1 MGHYKKPVALA
12 LNVGTWL
19 WPWMA
24 LKYVHK
30 LFHILPF
37 KKWSPLPVWAGFSGS
52 LNCGRSEMLWFR
64 RLGHKRC
71 CGFHLGS
78 LALWRA
84 SCHVVTT
91 LKHPHGEIHMV
102 KNWGLLPRARTN
114 LPGVQMNFL
123 GWRSNRPFKPSDDYS
138 HGWHL
143 FLWQAHEA
151 MCQNNEAGVF
161 LES

>member
-1 MGHYKKPVALA
+1 MV
-12 LNVGTWL
+12 
-19 WPWMA
+19 

-30 LFHILPF
+30 FFDMLPF

-52 LNCGRSEMLWFR
+52 YLMNRLWQKWGVWFR

-78 LALWRA
+78 LTLRRA

-102 KNWGLLPRARTN
+102 KNWGLLPRASTN
-114 LPGVQMNFL
+114 LPGVQMNYL

-143 FLWQAHEA
+143 FLLKAHET